1 MLFIAVLAG
10 LVAAA
15 CSLSTPATN
24 PLAAACTAGTF
35 PAPPNCGVGVPP
47 DAANPSCQGVYPKLP
62 QLPNAP
68 DTFGVTRA
76 GTPTKLYQL
85 LGEIDRQLPT
95 PQPTPLSASQ
105 CAAGV
110 IGADLGFSFMHK
122 GRLVFLFGDTIPTA
136 QAASLQGC
144 CSGAARVGRDQC
156 CTGTRP
162 WNADTMAFVD
172 DPDAATGETP
182 IPLRY
187 PLAPDGFYQPVTLDG
202 NERCA
207 NEVPESGFSDGT
219 SMYVFYH
226 VDDADCRGYSVLA
239 VSSDDGPTLQSLL
252 TLPFPMSDV
261 APRVVA
267 TADVPGLAA
276 EWSDPQT
283 VLMWGRWRVHPPIL
297 AAAPLGQI
305 RDASTWRYYAPTG
318 DAGASAWSTNVQAA
332 PQVYTP
338 QVDTT
343 DASSGCRGPFTVI
356 LVAEMG
362 RWLVIEQCIWPTTAQ
377 IQVRVAQGPI
387 GPWSP
392 PIVLYDMNCDQGVCH
407 YMHKKCLPPGY
418 DLATDSK
425 CAALA
430 QTVSAGE
437 DAGPEGLACDVS
449 EGGAPSADLTCCDT
463 DYTPF
468 NGASFGPCAE
478 HPFPYGAFPMEPLS
492 TWDASSSTLTLY
504 SLMSTFNPYT
514 AVVMK
519 EQLALTD
526 AGR

>member
-1 MLFIAVLAG
+1 VRLLAATLTIVVLVGMVAV
-10 LVAAA
+10 A
-15 CSLSTPATN
+15 CSRSSLATP
-24 PLAAACTAGTF
+24 PPVSVACTAGTF
-35 PAPPNCGVGVPP
+35 PSPPSCGVGLPA
-47 DAANPSCQGVYPKLP
+47 DAGNDPSCEGAHPTAR

-68 DTFGVTRA
+68 DTFGVTRV
-76 GTPTKLYQL
+76 GTPTKLYQI

-136 QAASLQGC
+136 QAASAQGC
-144 CSGAARVGRDQC
+144 CSAAAHVGNDQC
-156 CTGTRP
+156 CTGPRP

-172 DPDAATGETP
+172 DPGAASGETP

-187 PLAPDGFYQPVTLDG
+187 PLAADGFYQPVTLDG

-226 VDDADCRGYSVLA
+226 LDDVDCRGYSVLA
-239 VSSDDGPTLQSLL
+239 VSADDGPTLRTLF

-267 TADVPGLAA
+267 TADVPGLEA

-283 VLMWGRWRVHPPIL
+283 VLMWARWRVHAPIL
-297 AAAPLGQI
+297 AAAPLGQV
-305 RDASTWRYYAPTG
+305 RDASTWRYYAPTR
-318 DAGASAWSTNVQAA
+318 DAGAPAWSADVQAA
-332 PQVYTP
+332 PRVYT
-338 QVDTT
+338 T
-343 DASSGCRGPFTVI
+343 DGSYRCRGPFTVVP
-356 LVAEMG
+356 VAEMG
-362 RWLVIEQCIWPTTAQ
+362 RWLMIEQCIPKSTGQ
-377 IQVRVAQGPI
+377 IQVRVAEGPT

-392 PIVLYDMNCDQGVCH
+392 PIVLYDMNCDEGVCH
-407 YMHKKCLPPGY
+407 YMHKKCIPSGY
-418 DLATDSK
+418 DVAGDTV
-425 CAALA
+425 CAGMADA
-430 QTVSAGE
+430 Q
-437 DAGPEGLACDVS
+437 PEGLACDAS
-449 EGGAPSADLTCCDT
+449 EAGAPGADFTCCDT
-463 DYTPF
+463 DYTPY
-468 NGASFGPCAE
+468 NGASFGPCAGS
-478 HPFPYGAFPMEPLS
+478 PFPYGAFPMEPLS
-492 TWDASSSTLTLY
+492 TWDAPSSTLTLY

-519 EQLALTD
+519 EQLARTG
-526 AGR
+526 AGHP